1 MVKRKGFRLHIYEVV
16 VYLVVKPR
24 SIQQKLSTS
33 SHITVGD
40 SCQKQKTHAGFFW
53 LHNFNAIGPFFTD
66 LSFAF
71 VPFHTTKTQEA
82 EKTSDTDQVWSSFS
96 YPSALY
102 LFGGAYEFG
111 PPRAKNTSLAPVCRE

>member
-1 MVKRKGFRLHIYEVV
+1 MKLLYILLWNQEASNKNYPQVPKLQLAIVAKNKKHMLDFFGFI
-16 VYLVVKPR
+16 
-24 SIQQKLSTS
+24 
-33 SHITVGD
+33 
-40 SCQKQKTHAGFFW
+40 
-53 LHNFNAIGPFFTD
+53 AIGPFFTD

-71 VPFHTTKTQEA
+71 VPFHTTKTREA